1 MPPRFDLSRP
11 EDAAARAEYLKAFAG
26 RGMLSTGY
34 TWVVPEDGVTVLRID
49 QELTSKWAAEYKK
62 VALRLLGQLPPIP

>member
-1 MPPRFDLSRP
+1 
-11 EDAAARAEYLKAFAG
+11 
-26 RGMLSTGY
+26 MLSTGY